1 MPLVN
6 FDCPNNMRKTSHRLL
21 ERSPSENG
29 SYKLAHVLLT
39 DNIHEFFKQVWKKS
53 DDLQQ

>member
-6 FDCPNNMRKTSHRLL
+6 FDCPNNMQKTSHQLL

-29 SYKLAHVLLT
+29 SYNLAHVLFT
-39 DNIHEFFKQVWKKS
+39 DNTHDFFKQVWKKS